1 MNTQESTDS
10 AASVHPSIKR
20 FLAKRAG
27 EQLAQKEKTLD
38 AGWLRQ
44 VCLDAGASD
53 VGFVSV
59 DSELLSAQQNKIKT
73 AFPRTQALISIVCR
87 MNADNVRSLA
97 RSVANLEFHKTTEEV
112 NDVARK
118 IVTVLRDRGIHAL
131 NPSAGFPMEMDRFP
145 DKEIWVIGHKP
156 VAVAAGM
163 GKMGIHRNVIHPKFG
178 NFIILGTI
186 LLDAKIAKY
195 NQALDYNP
203 CLSCTLCVAACPVG
217 AIHPDGYFNF
227 SACYTHNY
235 REFMGGFADWVGQ
248 IAESSSASNYKSK
261 VTTSETASMW
271 QSLSFGANYKAAYC
285 LAVCPAGDDIIG
297 QYLSNKA
304 EFIEEIVRPL
314 QKKEETIY
322 VVANSDAEEF
332 VTRRFPHKKV
342 KRIGNGLSLSTI
354 DGFLRG
360 LRIVFQPGKAK
371 GVSTRYHFYFTGAE
385 TRKATVVIDK
395 GRVKITEIIEGEADL
410 KIIADSQTWLKFLA
424 NKQTL
429 PMALITRKIRLA
441 GPPKLLIQFG
451 KCFV

>member
-1 MNTQESTDS
+1 MNIEESLDS
-10 AASVHPSIKR
+10 EASVHPSIKR
-20 FLAKRAG
+20 YMAKSQAKRDSPQ
-27 EQLAQKEKTLD
+27 EQIID

-44 VCLDAGASD
+44 LCLNSGASD

-59 DSELLSAQQNKIKT
+59 DSDLLSAHKNKIQS
-73 AFPRTQALISIVCR
+73 AFPHTRSLISIVCR

-118 IVTVLRDRGIHAL
+118 IVTALRDRGIHAL
-131 NPSAGFPMEMDRFP
+131 NPSAGFPMEMDNFP

-156 VAVAAGM
+156 VAVAAGV

-178 NFIILGTI
+178 NFIILGTV
-186 LLDAKIAKY
+186 LVDAKISEY
-195 NQALDYNP
+195 NQPLDYNP
-203 CLSCTLCVAACPVG
+203 CLSCKLCVAACPVG
-217 AIHPDGYFNF
+217 AIHSDGYFNF

-261 VTTSETASMW
+261 VTASETASMW

-322 VVANSDAEEF
+322 VVANSDAEDF
-332 VTRRFPHKKV
+332 VARRFPHKKV
-342 KRIGNGLSLSTI
+342 KRIGHGLSLSSI
-354 DGFLRG
+354 GGFLRG
-360 LRIVFQPGKAK
+360 LRTVFQPGKAK
-371 GVSTRYHFYFTGAE
+371 GLSIRYHFFFTGAE
-385 TRKATVVIDK
+385 IREATVIIENE
-395 GRVKITEIIEGEADL
+395 RVKVIENIEGVADL
-410 KIIADSQTWLKFLA
+410 KITADSKTWLKFLA

-429 PMALITRKIRLA
+429 PVALITRKIRLA